1 MTDAQKEDY
10 LATLNQTGALSAAY
24 LTAGTAIET
33 KLDTITDEILT
44 AFGKDI
50 ETTDNTDTG
59 DNAADAG
66 ETVDNVNNNTVDGE
80 GIDAPK
86 DDSSGEDQTEEQI
99 SWWKAMWQAI
109 GNWFSNLFSSIWN
122 AITGFFSGIWNW
134 LVTNIFQPIGNFF
147 SSIWNGIVNAAKWVW
162 DMIKKGLIDPIVKFF
177 TMPTDEFNQ
186 MWANMG

>member
-24 LTAGTAIET
+24 LTAGSAIEAR
-33 KLDTITDEILT
+33 LDTVTDKILT

-50 ETTDNTDTG
+50 ETKDPEESTESEADKG
-59 DNAADAG
+59 EVVENA
-66 ETVDNVNNNTVDGE
+66 EVNNNQGTT
-80 GIDAPK
+80 INAPPPV
-86 DDSSGEDQTEEQI
+86 EDQTEEQI

-177 TMPTDEFNQ
+177 TMPVDEFNQ